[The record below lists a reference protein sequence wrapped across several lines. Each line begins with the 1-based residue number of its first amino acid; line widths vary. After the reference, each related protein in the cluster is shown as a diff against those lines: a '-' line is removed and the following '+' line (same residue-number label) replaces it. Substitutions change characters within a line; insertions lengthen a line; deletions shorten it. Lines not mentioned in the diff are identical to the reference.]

1 MGASRQARSCD
12 RNEPVV
18 AAIFAR
24 ASDRGRCH
32 GGLGGPFDLDGGADY
47 LLVQI
52 LLRSLLDAEI
62 PIGDSAWGAGRA
74 SNRTGVAT

>member
-1 MGASRQARSCD
+1 MFAARRAGSCD
-12 RNEPVV
+12 RPEPVV

-24 ASDRGRCH
+24 ASDGSACH
-32 GGLGGPFDLDGGADY
+32 DGWGGPFDLDGGADY

-62 PIGDSAWGAGRA
+62 AIGDSACGGDR
-74 SNRTGVAT
+74 SRDRTEVPT